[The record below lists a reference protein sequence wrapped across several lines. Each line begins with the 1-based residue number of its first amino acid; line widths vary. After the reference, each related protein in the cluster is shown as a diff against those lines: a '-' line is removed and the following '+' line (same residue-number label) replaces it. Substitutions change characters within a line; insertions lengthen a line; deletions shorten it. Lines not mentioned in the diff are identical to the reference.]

1 MQTGGAQV
9 ESGDYL
15 RAVHGADRRLMAE
28 MIEIYTDGACSG
40 NPGPGG
46 WAAIIVNGA
55 DSKEIKGREGKTT
68 SNRMEIMAAIKGLAQ
83 TPQGSQVRIES
94 DSQYLV
100 NTMTRN
106 WKRKVNHDLWD
117 ELDKLVAERSVDWV
131 WIRGHVGHPG
141 NERANRLASEMA
153 ANRGDTPSPTHFDL
167 EGNIHMVDIT
177 DKPAT
182 ERVATARGAV
192 VMKPAT
198 MELIKRG
205 EMKKGDVLGVA
216 RLAGIMAAKQTYQ
229 LIPLCHPL
237 PISSVDVDLKLDE
250 KRSVVE
256 IAATVKTTAQTGV
269 EMEAL
274 TAVAV
279 AALTIYDMCKAVDR
293 AMRIEN
299 IRLARKSGGRSG
311 EIVLE

>member
-1 MQTGGAQV
+1 
-9 ESGDYL
+9 
-15 RAVHGADRRLMAE
+15 

-153 ANRGDTPSPTHFDL
+153 ANWGDTPSPTHFDL
-167 EGNIHMVDIT
+167 DGNVHMVDIT

-198 MELIKRG
+198 LELIKRG

-299 IRLARKSGGRSG
+299 IHLARKSGGRSG

>member
-28 MIEIYTDGACSG
+28 IIEIYTDGACVG

-55 DSKEIKGREGKTT
+55 DGKEIKGREGETT

-106 WKRKVNHDLWD
+106 WKRKVNHDLWN

-167 EGNIHMVDIT
+167 DGNVHMVDIT

-256 IAATVKTTAQTGV
+256 ITATVKTTAQTGV